1 MFARDV
7 MTREVVTIRPDTL
20 LAEAVALMVT
30 SRISGLPV
38 LNAAGHLLGILT
50 EGDLLRRFELGT
62 TRQRPAWLNFLRGP
76 GGAAADYVRSRTLH
90 VQDVMTPSPVRVAPE
105 ASLEQVVELME
116 RERIKRVPV
125 VLDQKVVG
133 IISRGD
139 LVRALAGVMAAMP
152 VENRENAA
160 IEADILAEIDGQG
173 WSAMT
178 HVGVSVD
185 QGRVRL
191 EGIAQT
197 EAVRTALRVA
207 AERVAGV
214 VAVANEV
221 TIPDPMV
228 MAIGA

>member
-1 MFARDV
+1 
-7 MTREVVTIRPDTL
+7 
-20 LAEAVALMVT
+20 
-30 SRISGLPV
+30 
-38 LNAAGHLLGILT
+38 
-50 EGDLLRRFELGT
+50 
-62 TRQRPAWLNFLRGP
+62 
-76 GGAAADYVRSRTLH
+76 
-90 VQDVMTPSPVRVAPE
+90 
-105 ASLEQVVELME
+105 
-116 RERIKRVPV
+116 

-152 VENRENAA
+152 VDHRENAA